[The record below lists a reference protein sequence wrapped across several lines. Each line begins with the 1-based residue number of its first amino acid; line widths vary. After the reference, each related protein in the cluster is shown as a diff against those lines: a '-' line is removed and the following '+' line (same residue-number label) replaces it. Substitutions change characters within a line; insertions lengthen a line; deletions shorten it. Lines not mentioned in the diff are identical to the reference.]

1 MDMKLEH
8 RGNFKLLTIAVAIV
22 GLAQTGMA
30 QDNTLESIVVTANR
44 QQTALRD
51 IPASIMAISAD
62 TLNSVRHTH
71 VSEAMVRVPGTWI
84 SRGNGQESLT
94 AIRSPV
100 LTGAGSCGAF
110 QMALDGIPMRASGFC
125 NVNQIFEANTE
136 QAGTIEV
143 IRGPG
148 SVVYGAN
155 ALHGAINIL
164 SQPISETAS
173 GDVAYEL
180 GPHRYNR
187 IRGTASNT
195 YGPHGLRISFNGASD
210 GGYKYDSGFDQ
221 QKLSLQ
227 HRFTDGNFSMTNIL
241 HLTNINQETA
251 GFVQGNNAYENDNLK
266 RVNPNPES
274 YRDAR
279 TYRLSSKFA
288 WDLDSGATV
297 TATPYYRKTDMTFLQ
312 HFLPGLPLE
321 ENGQYSFGFQSM
333 YASARN
339 SPLSWQTGFDME
351 TTEGYLKE
359 TQFVP
364 AVGTAAVVN
373 TVPVGKHYDYTVSAK
388 LLSPYVQL
396 KYQANDDNQLTF
408 GLRYE
413 TVEYDYDNRMLTGR
427 TKDNGVPCT
436 NGGCRFNRPADRS
449 DDYNNVSAQLGWI
462 YDLNEAAQVYVNLAK
477 AFRAPDTN
485 EVYRLQGTQNVA
497 DLDSEDADSV
507 ELGYRAN
514 RSNVSYA
521 LAAFYM
527 DKENVIIQDSNR
539 INISGARTKHR
550 GVEFNTA
557 ILFNAAWS
565 LNFAGSYAKHTYEGN
580 VNPGA
585 VQLAGLDIDTSPR
598 MTFSTQLEWQINEGR
613 RLELEWVH
621 MDKYFTDEAN
631 TNEYEGHDLVNLRYE
646 ADAAANWYYGA
657 NITNLFNVDYA
668 ERADLGFGNERYF
681 IGEPISAYL
690 NVGRRF

>member
-1 MDMKLEH
+1 MELKH
-8 RGNFKLLTIAVAIV
+8 RGSFKSLATAVALAA
-22 GLAQTGMA
+22 LAQSGLA

-51 IPASIMAISAD
+51 IPASITALSAD
-62 TLNSVRHTH
+62 TLNMVRHTH
-71 VSEAMVRVPGTWI
+71 VNEAMVRVPGTWI

-100 LTGAGSCGAF
+100 LSGAGSCGAF
-110 QMALDGIPMRASGFC
+110 QMSLDGIPMRASGFC

-148 SVVYGAN
+148 SVLYGAN
-155 ALHGAINIL
+155 ALHGAINII
-164 SQPISETAS
+164 SQPISDTAS
-173 GDVAYEL
+173 GDVSYDL

-195 YGPHGLRISFNGASD
+195 FGPHGLRISFNGGSD
-210 GGYKYDSGFDQ
+210 GGYKHDSGFDQ

-251 GFVQGNNAYENDNLK
+251 GFVQADNAYENDDLK

-274 YRDAR
+274 FRDAK
-279 TYRLSSKFA
+279 TYRFSSKFA
-288 WDLDSGATV
+288 WDLDSGAAV
-297 TATPYYRKTDMTFLQ
+297 TITPYYRKTDMAFLQ

-321 ENGQYSFGFQSM
+321 ENGQHSFGLQSM
-333 YASARN
+333 YSSSRN
-339 SPLSWQTGFDME
+339 SPVEWQVGLDME
-351 TTEGYLKE
+351 TTEGFLKE

-364 AVGTAAVVN
+364 AIGTAAVVN
-373 TVPVGKHYDYTVSAK
+373 TVPVGKHYDYTVSAE
-388 LLSPYVQL
+388 LLSPYAQL
-396 KYQANDDNQLTF
+396 KYQATDNNQLSL

-413 TVEYDYDNRMLTGR
+413 TVEYDYDNRMLNGR
-427 TKDNGVPCT
+427 TRDNGVACT
-436 NGGCRFNRPADRS
+436 NGGCRFNRPADRT

-462 YDLNEAAQVYVNLAK
+462 YDFDASQQFYVNLAR

-497 DLDSEDADSV
+497 DLDSEEAESIEV
-507 ELGYRAN
+507 GYRAS
-514 RSNVSYA
+514 RDRASYA

-527 DKENVIIQDSNR
+527 DKENVIFQDSNR

-557 ILFNAAWS
+557 INLTGAWT
-565 LNFAGSYAKHTYEGN
+565 LNFAGSYAVHTYEGN

-598 MTFSTQLEWQINEGR
+598 LTFSTQLDWQISAGR
-613 RLELEWVH
+613 SIELELVH
-621 MDKYFTDEAN
+621 MDSYFTDEAN

-646 ADAAANWYYGA
+646 ADAGADWYYGV
-657 NITNLFNVDYA
+657 NITNLFNTDYA
-668 ERADLGFGNERYF
+668 ERADLGFGAERYF
-681 IGEPISAYL
+681 IGEPISAYV

>member
-1 MDMKLEH
+1 MELKP
-8 RGNFKLLTIAVAIV
+8 RGTLTSLAISVA
-22 GLAQTGMA
+22 LATLTQSAAA

-44 QQTALRD
+44 QQTSLRD
-51 IPASIMAISAD
+51 VPASVYAIGSG
-62 TLNSVRHTH
+62 TLETVRHTH
-71 VSEAMVRVPGTWI
+71 INEAMVRVPGTWI

-100 LTGAGSCGAF
+100 LSGAGSCGAF
-110 QMALDGIPMRASGFC
+110 QMSLDGIPMRASGFC

-148 SVVYGAN
+148 SVLYGAN
-155 ALHGAINIL
+155 ALHGAINVL
-164 SQPISETAS
+164 SMPISATPS
-173 GDVAYEL
+173 GDVSYEL
-180 GPHRYNR
+180 GPHSYNR
-187 IRGTASNT
+187 IRGTYSNT
-195 YGPHGLRISFNGASD
+195 YGPHGLRASFNGNSD

-221 QKLSLQ
+221 QKLTLQ
-227 HRFTDGNFSMTNIL
+227 HQFTDGNFSMTNIL

-251 GFVQGNNAYENDNLK
+251 GFVQAPDAYKDDNLK

-274 YRDAR
+274 FRDAR
-279 TYRLSSKFA
+279 TYRVSSRLA
-288 WDLDSGATV
+288 WELAGAELTI
-297 TATPYYRKTDMTFLQ
+297 TPYYRKTGMTFLQ

-321 ENGQYSFGFQSM
+321 ENGQHSFGLQSM
-333 YASARN
+333 YASSADAAVT
-339 SPLSWQTGFDME
+339 WQVGLDME
-351 TTEGYLKE
+351 TTEGFLRE

-364 AVGTAAVVN
+364 AIGTAAVVA
-373 TVPVGKHYDYTVSAK
+373 TIPVGKHYDYQVSAD
-388 LLSPYVQL
+388 LLSPYAQV
-396 KYQANDDNQLTF
+396 KYHLNDRNQLSF

-413 TVEYDYDNRMLTGR
+413 TLEYDYDNRMSNGR
-427 TKDNGVPCT
+427 LKENGTACT
-436 NGGCRFNRPADRS
+436 FGGCRFNRPADRS
-449 DDYNNVSAQLGWI
+449 DDYDNVSAQLGWI
-462 YDLNEAAQVYVNLAK
+462 YDFDDAQQVYINLAQ

-497 DLDSEDADSV
+497 DLDSEEMDSI

-514 RSNVSYA
+514 LDRVNYA
-521 LAAFYM
+521 LAVFYM
-527 DKENVIIQDSNR
+527 DKENVIFQDSNR

-557 ILFNAAWS
+557 IDLSAAWTLS
-565 LNFAGSYAKHTYEGN
+565 FAGSYAVHTYEGN

-598 MTFSTQLEWQINEGR
+598 LTGSTQLDWQISEDR
-613 RLELEWVH
+613 SIELEWVH

-631 TNEYEGHDLVNLRYE
+631 TNEYEGHDLVNLRYQAE
-646 ADAAANWYYGA
+646 FGQNGYYGA
-657 NITNLFNVDYA
+657 RITNLLNTDYA
-668 ERADLGFGNERYF
+668 ERADLGFGAERYF

-690 NVGRRF
+690 SIGQRF

>member
-1 MDMKLEH
+1 MELKH
-8 RGNFKLLTIAVAIV
+8 RGSCKTLAAAVA
-22 GLAQTGMA
+22 LAVLSQGGMA

-51 IPASIMAISAD
+51 IPASITAINAD
-62 TLNSVRHTH
+62 TLNTVRHTH
-71 VSEAMVRVPGTWI
+71 VNEALVRVPGTWI

-100 LTGAGSCGAF
+100 LSGAGSCGAF
-110 QMALDGIPMRASGFC
+110 QMSLDGIPMRASGFC

-148 SVVYGAN
+148 SVLYGAN
-155 ALHGAINIL
+155 ALHGAINII
-164 SQPISETAS
+164 SQAISETAS
-173 GDVAYEL
+173 GDVSYEV

-210 GGYKYDSGFDQ
+210 GGYKHDSGFDQ

-227 HRFTDGNFSMTNIL
+227 HRFTDGGFSMTNIL

-251 GFVQGNNAYENDNLK
+251 GFVQAPDAYKNDDLK

-274 YRDAR
+274 FRDAK
-279 TYRLSSKFA
+279 TYRFSSKFA
-288 WDLDSGATV
+288 WDLADGAALTV
-297 TATPYYRKTDMTFLQ
+297 TPYYRKTEMSFLQ

-321 ENGQYSFGFQSM
+321 ENGQHSFGLQSM
-333 YASARN
+333 YASTRN
-339 SPLSWQTGFDME
+339 SALEWQVGLDME

-364 AVGTAAVVN
+364 AIGTVAVVN
-373 TVPVGKHYDYTVSAK
+373 TVPVGKHYDYTVSAD
-388 LLSPYVQL
+388 LLSPYAQL
-396 KYQANDDNQLTF
+396 KYQANDNHQLSL

-413 TVEYDYDNRMLTGR
+413 TVEYDYDNRMRTGR
-427 TKDNGVPCT
+427 TRDNGVPCT

-449 DDYNNVSAQLGWI
+449 DEYDNVSAQLGWI
-462 YDLNEAAQVYVNLAK
+462 YDIDASQQVYVNLAK

-497 DLDSEDADSV
+497 DLKSEDADSIEV
-507 ELGYRAN
+507 GYRAN
-514 RSNVSYA
+514 RDIASYA

-527 DKENVIIQDSNR
+527 DKENVIFQDSNR

-557 ILFNAAWS
+557 VRLGAAWTWS
-565 LNFAGSYAKHTYEGN
+565 FAGSYAVHTYEGN

-598 MTFSTQLEWQINEGR
+598 FTFSSQLDWQISAER
-613 RLELEWVH
+613 SLELEWVH
-621 MDKYFTDEAN
+621 MDSYFTDEAN
-631 TNEYEGHDLVNLRYE
+631 TNEYEGHDLVNLRYQANVGE
-646 ADAAANWYYGA
+646 NWYYGA
-657 NITNLFNVDYA
+657 NITNLFNTDYA
-668 ERADLGFGNERYF
+668 ERADLGFGAERFF